1 MKHRSDTSVSLKE
14 TIRGVVVPA
23 QWDDQFRVTD
33 ILIACLGEREVR
45 VGNLES
51 FPVLRTLER
60 TEVRLTGTVKRD
72 GGVEVIHVESVAPLG
87 QESAHQP

>member
-1 MKHRSDTSVSLKE
+1 LKQRPDNAHPLKE

-60 TEVRLTGTVKRD
+60 TEVRLTGTVERD
-72 GGVEVIHVESVAPLG
+72 GDVETIHVESVAPLG
-87 QESAHQP
+87 RESANQP